1 MYVYIVFKV
10 QHYEGETILAIFSQ
24 DDLQKA
30 KDYAQEESASLWGG
44 ESEIELRN
52 SLTCSE
58 RVGFP
63 GESDRW
69 SWEGKIQSISL
80 RQYKLEE

>member
-10 QHYEGETILAIFSQ
+10 QHYEGETILAIFSHE
-24 DDLQKA
+24 DLQKA

-44 ESEIELRN
+44 ESGIEY
-52 SLTCSE
+52 SE